1 MTFKD
6 CFAVACIGLWI
17 LVFPPKAL
25 SAPLDYN
32 STAVIYNMAQA
43 LSKYKLPPIAPTV
56 EYVSRQRLE
65 SIACANRT
73 CPQVN
78 GAQVGD
84 HVYLLDSL
92 DMDDPFNRAVMLHEL
107 VHFLQWANKGPAH
120 DCEEYIQREYEAY
133 GLQNYVLE
141 KIGLRLKMPIM
152 PSCS

>member
-1 MTFKD
+1 MTLKD
-6 CFAVACIGLWI
+6 CFFVACIGLWI
-17 LVFPPKAL
+17 LVFPPKSF
-25 SAPLDYN
+25 SAPLDYKT
-32 STAVIYNMAQA
+32 TAVIYNMAQA

-56 EYVSRQRLE
+56 EYVSKERLAE
-65 SIACANRT
+65 LVCKQV
-73 CPQVN
+73 CPQIN

-84 HVYLLDSL
+84 HIYLLDTL
-92 DMDDPFNRAVMLHEL
+92 DMDDPFNRAILLHEA
-107 VHFLQWANKGPAH
+107 VHFLQYANKGPAR